1 MSKTNDNNSE
11 LKLGEVTITFPRVAA
26 ERMYEE
32 IKKAVGNGT
41 LTPNNI
47 IIILINLMQIADK
60 YVDLKGA
67 QKKAVV
73 LEAILQLI
81 DSEIEDESEKEKF
94 KQFVLLTL
102 PSVVDSFV
110 KLDTNKLKIKSKRGV
125 LGIFRKCFPGKKPR
139 ESNFY
144 TN

>member
-1 MSKTNDNNSE
+1 
-11 LKLGEVTITFPRVAA
+11 
-26 ERMYEE
+26 
-32 IKKAVGNGT
+32 
-41 LTPNNI
+41 
-47 IIILINLMQIADK
+47 MQIVDK
-60 YVDLKGA
+60 YVDLKGE

-81 DSEIEDESEKEKF
+81 DSEIEDDSEKEKF

-110 KLDTNKLKIKSKRGV
+110 KLDTNKLRIKIKHRV
-125 LGIFRKCFPGKKPR
+125 FGIFRKCFPGKKPS

-144 TN
+144 TH